1 LRSAPCYDSNVL
13 KTYDVIIRSTLQ
25 SILNVALTDDAW
37 AQAKLPVKFGGLG
50 VLAAS
55 EVALPAFIAS
65 VIGTADL
72 TSSLLP
78 PALRCL
84 TGQYDHDVVQ
94 YIDQWKLITNKMPP
108 DVSVANQQKQWSQPL
123 QIMAADIAMAA
134 ATNPTSRARLIAA
147 AAPGSGAFLQ
157 TVPMASVGTRLDNCA
172 VHIAV
177 ALRLGAT
184 VCVPHQCICGVMV
197 DSTGVHGLSCR
208 KSAGRTSRHAAIN
221 GIIKAALTTA
231 EVPSRL
237 EPRGLARDDGK
248 QPDGVTSVPWQEG
261 RCLMWD
267 VTCPDTLASSYVAKA
282 VTGPG
287 AVATDAE
294 ARKRQKY
301 QAIDHA
307 VYKFQPV
314 AIETLGAYGE
324 DSWDFIQQLGRRLRT
339 VTRDT
344 RSASY
349 LLHRLSVAVQR
360 GNAACILGT
369 IADNEGQ
376 MDNFAV

>member
-1 LRSAPCYDSNVL
+1 VRQMLYFSRKMEELQRLSDRLKLLSAHDAFYLLKNSFSLPKMVYTLRSAPCYDSNVR

-25 SILNVALTDDAW
+25 SILNVALTDDTW

-123 QIMAADIAMAA
+123 QIMAADIVMA
-134 ATNPTSRARLIAA
+134 
-147 AAPGSGAFLQ
+147 
-157 TVPMASVGTRLDNCA
+157 
-172 VHIAV
+172 
-177 ALRLGAT
+177 
-184 VCVPHQCICGVMV
+184 GVMV

-248 QPDGVTSVPWQEG
+248 RPDGVTSVPWQEG

-301 QAIDHA
+301 HAIDHA

-339 VTRDT
+339 VTQDT

-349 LLHRLSVAVQR
+349 LLQRLSVAVQR